1 MVNKILLLL
10 ITFFSILM
18 AFGTLDPFLSAASPV
33 STADIFLLFFIVC
46 FVTFDLKSSL
56 RMLFKVEFIILI
68 LIFIFFIVAQVLNG
82 YSELIK
88 PLVNLKFLL
97 CIAFFILLS
106 GFFKYN
112 RKYVHYT
119 LSAFSLGCFLFSIYI
134 LFLNPSLYSIIKG
147 QMIVL
152 DENPN
157 STSSR
162 LVISVV
168 YILYFIINNPL
179 KLSRARFLSIIAIPS
194 LVYMIVLSGSRGSL
208 IAMVLGLYMIF
219 IFSNIKKSYKSIL
232 SFLLVFLS
240 LYLFQRVLDSE
251 DLGSRWESALEGDT
265 AGRTDIWEIVIDIS
279 LHNPLGVGETG
290 YVEKMSNLYGYYI
303 DTHNIFLYVL
313 VCGGF
318 ISFVLFVF
326 LWLKLL
332 LNSLKVSIYSKDI
345 LPLLMLIIIFSIVF
359 KTGGAI
365 TFLLYWF
372 IFSVVNSYQGS
383 INYER

>member
-10 ITFFSILM
+10 ITLFSVLM
-18 AFGTLDPFLSAASPV
+18 AFGTLDPFFTIASPI
-33 STADIFLLFFIVC
+33 STADIFLLLFIVC
-46 FVTFDLKSSL
+46 FIAFNLKSTL
-56 RMLFKVEFIILI
+56 RMLFKIEFTILI
-68 LIFIFFIVAQVLNG
+68 LIFIFFILAQVLNG
-82 YSELIK
+82 YSELVK
-88 PLVNLKFLL
+88 PLINLKFFL
-97 CIAFFILLS
+97 CIVFFILLS
-106 GFFKYN
+106 GFFKIN

-119 LSAFSLGCFLFSIYI
+119 LYAFSLSCFLFSVYI
-134 LFLNPSLYSIIKG
+134 LFLNPSLYSIVKG

-179 KLSRARFLSIIAIPS
+179 KISWVRFLSIITIPS
-194 LVYMIVLSGSRGSL
+194 LVYMIILSGSRGSL
-208 IAMVLGLYMIF
+208 VAMVLGLYMIF
-219 IFSNIKKSYKSIL
+219 IFSNIKKSYKFIL
-232 SFLLVFLS
+232 SFLLVSLS
-240 LYLFQRVLDSE
+240 LYLFQRLLNSE
-251 DLGSRWESALEGDT
+251 DLGSRWEGALEGDT

-279 LHNPLGVGETG
+279 THNPLGVGETG
-290 YVEKMSNLYGYYI
+290 YVEKISNLYGYYI

-318 ISFVLFVF
+318 ISFVLFAF

-332 LNSLKVSIYSKDI
+332 LNSLKVSVYSKDI

-372 IFSVVNSYQGS
+372 VFSIINSYQGY
-383 INYER
+383 INYEK